1 MKFTI
6 NEAPI
11 DRIIRIVVGIG
22 LAALALAGT
31 VTAPLLYLVWLVAA
45 ILLVTGI
52 VGFCP
57 LYALFRIGTK
67 RMGR

>member
-1 MKFTI
+1 MKVMT

-11 DRIIRIVVGIG
+11 DRVIRIVLGIG

-31 VTAPLLYLVWLVAA
+31 VTAPLIYVLWTVAA
-45 ILLVTGI
+45 IALITGI

-57 LYALFRIGTK
+57 LYAIFRISTK
-67 RMGR
+67 RAAH